1 MNPIVVIIVVLVI
14 LFVIYI
20 YYSKKNASEGFTAD
34 GLVFNIPPE
43 WFRKPMYNLQK
54 DWIVSYNP
62 DQLSQPECLPY
73 NRGDPEEL
81 NYLSSVYR
89 FYRM

>member
-1 MNPIVVIIVVLVI
+1 MNPVIIILVVLVV

-20 YYSKKNASEGFTAD
+20 FYSKKNSEGFTAD

-43 WFRKPMYNLQK
+43 WFRKKPYDANK
-54 DWIVSYNP
+54 WFSVYNP

-73 NRGDPEEL
+73 NRGDPEQL
-81 NYLSSVYR
+81 NYMSSAYR
-89 FYRM
+89 FWRM